1 MSIFGSLLSGFGSVF
16 GGFEAKRSFE
26 AQAALA
32 RQNAELSREQA
43 EAEAGRFERGSRRR
57 LGAIRAQAGAS
68 GTTLSGSV
76 LDVLADQAAEE
87 EENRLLILF
96 GGEAQARQSEARAKL
111 LKRQGRVALTTGLLD
126 AAGTLLSA
134 DFGSSSGPSLI
145 T

>member
-1 MSIFGSLLSGFGSVF
+1 MSSFGSLFSAAGSIFGGI
-16 GGFEAKRSFE
+16 EAKRSFE

-32 RQNAELSREQA
+32 RQNAALSIEQA
-43 EAEAGRFERGSRRR
+43 EAEAGRFQRGSRRR

-96 GGEAQARQSEARAKL
+96 GGEARARESTARAKI
-111 LKRQGRVALTTGLLD
+111 LKRKGSVALTTGLLD

-134 DFGSSSGPSLI
+134 GGGSSGPELI